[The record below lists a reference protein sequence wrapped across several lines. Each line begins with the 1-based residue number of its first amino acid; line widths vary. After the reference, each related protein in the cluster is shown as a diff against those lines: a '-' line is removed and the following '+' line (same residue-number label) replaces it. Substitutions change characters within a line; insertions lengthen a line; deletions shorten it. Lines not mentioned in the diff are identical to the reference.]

1 MATRSGRPSLDLHN
15 NLLGCLIGWVF
26 YLEITL
32 PPTKLSRFLYQ
43 VNEVIVK
50 ERQEIDSSLLGSLN
64 QRIKGSKDQRM
75 PSMKVVSEEPRRCP
89 VKSRFTAIVFSLFL
103 LRELIGIGFTFC
115 SLRITKAMR
124 ASARKAGND
133 CKSALR
139 FFAKYSLAKKAASH
153 VSLPARMSKKKPFL
167 PKIEKGG
174 GY

>member
-64 QRIKGSKDQRM
+64 QRIKGSKDALHESGERRASKM
-75 PSMKVVSEEPRRCP
+75 SSKITIYGDCFLTLPSEGVDWDWFYLLFPSDNESHEGERAESRKRLQVRLTILCEIQPGKKSS
-89 VKSRFTAIVFSLFL
+89 KSRQFARTHV
-103 LRELIGIGFTFC
+103 EE
-115 SLRITKAMR
+115 KA
-124 ASARKAGND
+124 
-133 CKSALR
+133 
-139 FFAKYSLAKKAASH
+139 FLAKN
-153 VSLPARMSKKKPFL
+153 
-167 PKIEKGG
+167 
-174 GY
+174 